1 MIISKTP
8 LRISF
13 AGGGTDLRSFYKY
26 NKYGAVLSTSIDS
39 YIYVSVKKQPSLFL
53 EKYRLNY
60 SETELVNDVDDIKN
74 PIIRECI
81 KFLEIDDQLYISTI
95 ADAPA
100 STGLGSS
107 STFCV
112 GLLNALYKFKK
123 EEVNVGRLAEEAVY
137 IECDVLKRPMGKQDH
152 YAAAYGGFNYIRFYD
167 DETVTVR
174 PLNINS
180 INMKKLSNSIA
191 MFWTGLTRPSEFV
204 LKEQDR
210 KNKINENALRKL
222 KDQAKELS
230 RILTQSELK
239 IENIADL
246 LNQGWEY
253 KKTLASKISNK
264 TIDDWYAKALEHG
277 ALGGKISGAGGGGFL
292 TLIADPSKHDHLIS
306 EMRNQ
311 GLIKYNFGLDSGGTI
326 VTEIT

>member
-13 AGGGTDLRSFYKY
+13 AGGGTDLRSYYKD

-39 YIYVSVKKQPSLFL
+39 YIYVSVKKQTSIFR

-60 SETELVNDVDDIKN
+60 SETELVNDHEEIKN
-74 PIIRECI
+74 PIIRECLRY
-81 KFLEIDDQLYISTI
+81 LEIDDRLYISTI

-112 GLLNALYKFKK
+112 GLLNALYKFKGDM
-123 EEVNVGRLAEEAVY
+123 VSPGRLAEEAAY

-152 YAAAYGGFNYIRFYD
+152 YAAAYGGMNYIRFYD

-174 PLNINS
+174 PLNMTAKNL
-180 INMKKLSNSIA
+180 KKFSNSIA
-191 MFWTGLTRPSEFV
+191 MFWTGRTRSSESI
-204 LKEQDR
+204 LKEQDE
-210 KNKINENALRKL
+210 KNKSNEDVL
-222 KDQAKELS
+222 KKMKHQAQKLS
-230 RILTQSELK
+230 RILTETELSIK
-239 IENIADL
+239 NIGDL
-246 LNQGWEY
+246 LNQGWDY
-253 KKTLASKISNK
+253 KKTLASKVSNQS
-264 TIDDWYAKALEHG
+264 IDNWYAKALKHG

-292 TLIADPSKHDHLIS
+292 TFISEASKHEELS
-306 EMRNQ
+306 NEMEKQKLKR
-311 GLIKYNFGLDSGGTI
+311 YRFGLDSGGTLSYRI
-326 VTEIT
+326 D